1 MSSDADDETACS
13 DAMMNPMS
21 SEAPKISSRQ
31 EKSKKNVS
39 SLCLSF

>member
-21 SEAPKISSRQ
+21 SEARKNIRQ
-31 EKSKKNVS
+31 SYE
-39 SLCLSF
+39 LLPIG